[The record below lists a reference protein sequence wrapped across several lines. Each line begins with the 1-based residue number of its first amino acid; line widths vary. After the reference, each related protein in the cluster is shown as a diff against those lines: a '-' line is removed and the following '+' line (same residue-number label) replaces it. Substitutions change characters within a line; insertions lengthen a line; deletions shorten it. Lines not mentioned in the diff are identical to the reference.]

1 MLLRIYSIVRFVVTI
16 ILFGITAWYGFST
29 LNQFQSRTTG
39 AVAPINDLIQGIK
52 DSQINLEKY
61 RLFEQSAQIDAVATS
76 VDLAEKKLNEL
87 IRHDVFKKPAI
98 KQVINSTHNLL
109 KSEKEMAAN
118 LKTIHVE
125 QDLTRNSISSIGEF
139 RAELET
145 SADLALALRRLSLA
159 EIDNQKN
166 AVVNGLKTKL
176 IMILLLALVLYAVE
190 VILSFLLKPKKRT
203 EPVKT
208 IEAPKPTKLGD
219 VMILNQKFQRVEETV
234 EDIGERIS
242 LMAFNA
248 LLEATRAGEAG
259 SGFKIV
265 AEELKRLADRSVQS
279 AGNVKRILAETS
291 DLLSNADTIK
301 S

>member
-1 MLLRIYSIVRFVVTI
+1 MLLRIYSIARFIVTI
-16 ILFGITAWYGFST
+16 TLFSIIVWYGFST
-29 LNQFQSRTTG
+29 LNQFQARTT
-39 AVAPINDLIQGIK
+39 AVVAPINDLIQTTK

-61 RLFEQSAQIDAVATS
+61 RLFEQSAQLDAIATS
-76 VDLAEKKLNEL
+76 VNLTEKKLNEFT
-87 IRHDVFKKPAI
+87 RYDVFQKPAV
-98 KQVINSTHNLL
+98 KQVIESNRNLL
-109 KSEKEMAAN
+109 KSEKEMVVN

-125 QDLTRNSISSIGEF
+125 QNLDKSSISTIGEL
-139 RAELET
+139 RAEFET

-159 EIDNQKN
+159 EVDSQKN
-166 AVVNGLKTKL
+166 AVINGLKTKL
-176 IMILLLALVLYAVE
+176 LLVLLLALVLYAVE
-190 VILSFLLKPKKRT
+190 VVLSFLLKPKKRT
-203 EPVKT
+203 EPVKAV
-208 IEAPKPTKLGD
+208 EAPKPAKLGN
-219 VMILNQKFQRVEETV
+219 VMVLNQKFQRVEETV

-259 SGFKIV
+259 TGFKIV

-291 DLLSNADTIK
+291 DLLSNADTTK

>member
-1 MLLRIYSIVRFVVTI
+1 MLLRIYSIGRFIITL
-16 ILFGITAWYGFST
+16 ILFCIIAWYGFST
-29 LNQFQSRTTG
+29 LSQFHVRTNK
-39 AVAPINDLIQGIK
+39 AVVPINDLIQTTK

-61 RLFEQSAQIDAVATS
+61 RLFEQSAQLDAVATS

-87 IRHDVFKKPAI
+87 VRYDIFKKPAV
-98 KQVINSTHNLL
+98 KQAIESNRNLL
-109 KSEKEMAAN
+109 KSEKEMVAN

-125 QDLTRNSISSIGEF
+125 QDLDRSSISTIGELRTEF
-139 RAELET
+139 ET
-145 SADLALALRRLSLA
+145 SADLALALQRLSLA
-159 EIDNQKN
+159 EVDSQKKV
-166 AVVNGLKTKL
+166 VVNGLKIKL
-176 IMILLLALVLYAVE
+176 MVLYTAE
-190 VILSFLLKPKKRT
+190 VVLSFLLKPKKRT
-203 EPVKT
+203 EPVKAV
-208 IEAPKPTKLGD
+208 EAPKPAKLGD
-219 VMILNQKFQRVEETV
+219 VMVLNQKFQRVEETV

-259 SGFKIV
+259 TGFKIV

-291 DLLSNADTIK
+291 DLLSNADTTK

>member
-1 MLLRIYSIVRFVVTI
+1 MLLRIYSIGRFIITL
-16 ILFGITAWYGFST
+16 ILFCIIAWYGFST
-29 LNQFQSRTTG
+29 LSQFHVRTNK
-39 AVAPINDLIQGIK
+39 AVVPINDLIQTTK

-61 RLFEQSAQIDAVATS
+61 RLFEQSAQLDAVATS

-87 IRHDVFKKPAI
+87 VRYDIFKKPAV
-98 KQVINSTHNLL
+98 KQAIESNRNLL
-109 KSEKEMAAN
+109 KSEKEMVAN

-125 QDLTRNSISSIGEF
+125 QDLDRSSISTIGELRTEF
-139 RAELET
+139 ET
-145 SADLALALRRLSLA
+145 SADLALALQRLSLA
-159 EIDNQKN
+159 EVDSQKKV
-166 AVVNGLKTKL
+166 VVNGLKIKL
-176 IMILLLALVLYAVE
+176 ILVLLLALVLYTAE
-190 VILSFLLKPKKRT
+190 VVLSFLLKPKKRT
-203 EPVKT
+203 EPVKAV
-208 IEAPKPTKLGD
+208 EAPKPAKLGD
-219 VMILNQKFQRVEETV
+219 VMVLNQKFQRVEETV

-259 SGFKIV
+259 TGFKIV

-291 DLLSNADTIK
+291 DLLSNADTTK